1 MTSPVMSAQPLGL
14 RIFNGTGRALRG
26 VGLPLGELEE
36 DALLDR
42 ARRLTGL
49 TDFGDPF
56 FREPMRVLL
65 ESFETEARLNMLGRV
80 IARTDFV
87 RLLQNRL
94 RMTDVLT
101 HHPEIAAGEIQ
112 QPIVIIGLPR
122 TGTTILHELMA
133 QDPAN
138 RVPMTW
144 EVMHPWPP
152 PERATYTTDAR
163 IAQVEK
169 HFAGV
174 DKIMPG
180 FKSM

>member
-1 MTSPVMSAQPLGL
+1 LDEA
-14 RIFNGTGRALRG
+14 
-26 VGLPLGELEE
+26 
-36 DALLDR
+36 ALLDR

-65 ESFETEARLNMLGRV
+65 DSFENEAELNMLGRV
-80 IARTDFV
+80 IARADVV

-94 RMTDVLT
+94 HMTDVLT
-101 HHPEIAAGEIQ
+101 HYPEVAEGDIG
-112 QPIVIIGLPR
+112 QPIFPVALPR
-122 TGTTILHELMA
+122 PGTTILHELMA

-152 PERATYTTDAR
+152 PTRETYDTDPR
-163 IAQVEK
+163 IDIVEK
-169 HFAGV
+169 HFSGV
-174 DKIMPG
+174 DRSIPG
-180 FKSM
+180 FKSMHPMGAQLPQEC